1 MPYSDYP
8 ILGAEI
14 ARARKPFLA
23 PSTDKQTRIY
33 DTECSNLYSY
43 IIHLYITYIYT
54 LIYIHMIDP

>member
-8 ILGAEI
+8 NLGAEI

-23 PSTDKQTRIY
+23 PSSDKQTRIY
-33 DTECSNLYSY
+33 DTECSNLYLY

-54 LIYIHMIDP
+54 Y